1 MMNILICD
9 DDAVLCARLREMLI
23 ETAPQDI
30 ASIRTFTDGDALFFF
45 LSEEKAWIDMIFM
58 DIRLAGEDS
67 GIDLAQRI
75 LKQHPGVQI
84 IFISAYDTY
93 YMDVYRVEH
102 LYFLKKP
109 IEPDRLAAAFFRAKE
124 KIYSEQSKF
133 LYLSTKQNVWK
144 ISFRDILYMEK
155 SGRKI
160 LFFLKNGEIRQ
171 FYGKFSDVLPQLDQR
186 FVRCHNSFL
195 VNLYHVNSL
204 QDRCLLLENGT
215 ALPIS
220 RSHYDATRDAF
231 SKFLEKSLPRVF

>member
-9 DDAVLCARLREMLI
+9 DDAVLCEQLREMLI

-30 ASIRTFTDGDALFFF
+30 ASIRTFTDGEALFFF
-45 LSEEKAWIDMIFM
+45 LSEEKTGVDMIFM

-75 LKQHPGVQI
+75 LEQHPGVQI

-109 IEPDRLAAAFFRAKE
+109 IEPNRLAAAFFRAKE
-124 KIYSEQSKF
+124 KIHSEQSKF

-160 LFFLKNGEIRQ
+160 LFFLKNGETRQ
-171 FYGKFSDVLPQLDQR
+171 FYGKFSDVLPHWISVLYA
-186 FVRCHNSFL
+186 VITVFL
-195 VNLYHVNSL
+195 
-204 QDRCLLLENGT
+204 
-215 ALPIS
+215 
-220 RSHYDATRDAF
+220 
-231 SKFLEKSLPRVF
+231 